1 MTVYLVSLV
10 TTSESFYLSFC
21 FDEEVRGKE
30 RGRER
35 VEPAYLQR
43 EQFVA
48 GWIKTDQLRET
59 LGLYPS
65 YTQQSRIYGDKT
77 DNLQDVSS
85 AFIYTFD

>member
-21 FDEEVRGKE
+21 FDEEVRGK
-30 RGRER
+30 ER

-77 DNLQDVSS
+77 DNLQDVSR